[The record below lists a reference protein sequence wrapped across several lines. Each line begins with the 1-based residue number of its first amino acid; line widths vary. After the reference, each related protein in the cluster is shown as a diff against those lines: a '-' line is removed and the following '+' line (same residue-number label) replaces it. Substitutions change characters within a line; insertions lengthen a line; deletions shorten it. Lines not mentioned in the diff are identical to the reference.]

1 MVVVAVVHYFD
12 PVVVVVEFV
21 DDLNPVNASRDSSF
35 YWGNF
40 DIYVQTFYVLN

>member
-12 PVVVVVEFV
+12 PVVVVELV

-40 DIYVQTFYVLN
+40 DIYVQTFYV

>member
-12 PVVVVVEFV
+12 PVVVVVELV
-21 DDLNPVNASRDSSF
+21 DEDDLNPVNASRDSSF

-40 DIYVQTFYVLN
+40 DIYVQTFYV